1 MSHRQGGLARLV
13 QPEILGEPIADAIGR
28 TRSDSRSN
36 FPQQVGLPRHSDR
49 LRFEYELS
57 DFIH

>member
-13 QPEILGEPIADAIGR
+13 QPEVLGEPIADAIGSAR
-28 TRSDSRSN
+28 ADSRRN
-36 FPQQVGLPRHSDR
+36 FPQQVGLLRNSDG
-49 LRFEYELS
+49 LRFECQLS